1 VEGLKK
7 LGRVEQVTRD
17 GNLVISCE
25 TPDAPRIIGLSVY
38 DEEMRRIGRIV
49 DLIGRTE
56 EPRAVV
62 KLENPEIAST
72 IKPGTLYYYKPV
84 SEGKPKRGRR
94 GGRR

>member
-1 VEGLKK
+1 MKK

-38 DEEMRRIGRIV
+38 DEEMRRMGRVV
-49 DLIGRTE
+49 DLIGRVE
-56 EPRAVV
+56 KPRAVV

-72 IKPGTLYYYKPV
+72 IKPGALYYYKPV
-84 SEGKPKRGRR
+84 SEGKLRRGRR

>member
-1 VEGLKK
+1 LKK

-17 GNLVISCE
+17 GDLVISCE
-25 TPDAPRIIGLSVY
+25 THDAPRIIGLSVY

-49 DLIGRTE
+49 DLIGRIE

-84 SEGKPKRGRR
+84 SEGKPKRGKRGARR
-94 GGRR
+94 